1 MAAASLAAASSAAVL
16 SAELLESASE
26 LALPFEFELSPVS
39 PEGCCEPSA
48 CSAPSSASVPLVSP
62 LEATE
67 AVEALCVASRPSAIA
82 AAGNELVTSATV
94 VIARTIALLIFLM
107 AISSCSGTVRASPR
121 AAISSS
127 ASDSTMPAR
136 PQRRTRPHPSGS
148 AAGARPAG
156 RVPCAVR
163 GPRLRHDAR
172 HSRAPQAAAG
182 WPWATHGA
190 P

>member
-26 LALPFEFELSPVS
+26 LALPFAFELSPVS

-107 AISSCSGTVRASPR
+107 AISSCSGTVRAPPR

-136 PQRRTRPHPSGS
+136 PRRRTRPTPSGS
-148 AAGARPAG
+148 AAGASGVCPARWVPCEACGVAG
-156 RVPCAVR
+156 RRTSRPDASNPA
-163 GPRLRHDAR
+163 PR
-172 HSRAPQAAAG
+172 
-182 WPWATHGA
+182 
-190 P
+190 